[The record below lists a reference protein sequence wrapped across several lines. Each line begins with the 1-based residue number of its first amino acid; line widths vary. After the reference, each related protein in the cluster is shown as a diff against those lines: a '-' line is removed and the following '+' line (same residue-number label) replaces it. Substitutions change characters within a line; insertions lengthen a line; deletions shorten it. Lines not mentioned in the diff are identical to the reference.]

1 MSIKNATFCRI
12 PRATPNP
19 LMRQLVFKKDPQLSR
34 PFRTGWVLAP
44 LLLQI
49 ASPVAAL
56 PVNPAAEALSTGC
69 LGCHGSHGEGHG
81 SIPAL
86 RTLSPEALTERFLAF
101 RDDAHQDSVMHR
113 IAKAYSE
120 EDAHLVADVLAR
132 KK

>member
-1 MSIKNATFCRI
+1 M
-12 PRATPNP
+12 
-19 LMRQLVFKKDPQLSR
+19 
-34 PFRTGWVLAP
+34 LAP

-49 ASPVAAL
+49 APSVAAL
-56 PVNPAAEALSTGC
+56 PVNPAAETLSTGC
-69 LGCHGSHGEGHG
+69 LGCHGSRGEGHG

-101 RDDAHQDSVMHR
+101 RDDAHKDSVMHR

-120 EDAHLVADVLAR
+120 EEAHLVADALAR